1 MTGLAGILGI
11 RVPETFR
18 EAGDLLAIVGVA
30 AEQDRPAPAWLSAE
44 ALGLA
49 RQAAGILRD
58 AWHATGRAEAD
69 ASAFYTPALLDAD
82 VEELAARLSD
92 VGVFGK
98 LSGDYRA
105 DRKLVASFT
114 KDAVDKES
122 AQQNLHLAVSWKQAT
137 EALVAAELAHAPA
150 LGVYYAGAAT
160 DWGQVDRVLALAETA
175 VRAAGGQDLSRA
187 AAFIGRNAAP
197 NLALTDVAAGAAADL
212 NHWYAAIGD
221 SRLPAPAPPELL
233 NGTIADAIGWLQAH
247 LQPLHLAFG
256 FTREVSNIVGRSLT
270 VGEARRLVALRDE
283 AELAY
288 DSLTE
293 RDAEFRDTLS
303 ELYAGFRTDIA
314 SLRSALEWAYHL
326 RVNVN
331 GRDSALSPLQV
342 KAAGSVIQ
350 TAYLEQ
356 AAEAWSLARDAL
368 LEAFNAERQREMTGE
383 LDDYDDARDLIE
395 ALREDTGGQ
404 DEWRV
409 YQSCRSA
416 LAAHGLDVAIEFCI
430 AEGVPPQQVA
440 QILER
445 ALLQEWADHHLA
457 TDPDLSTVRAADR
470 DELVREYRELDRAL
484 IAAASGSIIRA
495 CNARRPRADVGE
507 AAVIHREA
515 EKKRKHMPVRALIER
530 SRHVT
535 QAIKP
540 CFMMSPRAVSQFLT
554 PDLHFDVVI
563 FDEASQ
569 ISPGDAINCIYRGSA
584 LILAGDQKQLPP
596 SNFFG
601 GSTIDDEEEW
611 SEDADDTA
619 EFESILD
626 SAKACGAYR
635 YLTLRW
641 HYRSRHEALIA
652 FSNASFYR
660 GQLITFPS
668 VHGDGPDVGVEFFP
682 VDGTYRRG
690 STRDNPAEAEAV
702 AQRVIHHYDTR
713 PGLTLGVVTF
723 SETQA
728 EAVESALRSARRD
741 RPDLDRFFGNDR
753 LRGFFVKSL
762 ESVQG
767 DERDVLIFSIGYGPD
782 ENRKITMNFGPLNRQ
797 GGWRRLNVAVTR
809 ARYRNEIVS
818 SIRAGDISESV
829 HAEGVR
835 HLRRYLDY
843 AARGMAALA
852 LDTSTGG
859 DAESPFEE
867 SVIDA
872 IRSWGYD
879 VTPQVGTAGYR
890 IDIGVR
896 HPAHPG
902 VFVLG
907 VECDGYQYHS
917 SKVARDRDRLREQ
930 VLRGLGWNL
939 HRIWGTAWYRDR
951 NGEEQRLRTAIE
963 RAVTLPVRGLLTH
976 VAEEEDDCRPV
987 IETARVSFD
996 DEPTWARPYQVAS
1009 VPRLP
1014 VWIDPGEPGSHTGM
1028 VAGVLAVVTTEAPV
1042 HIAVLHQRLREAWDI
1057 GRIGARIRENLDLA
1071 ILSAGI
1077 LREGD
1082 FLTLADSCP
1091 TVVRTPVDGFLR
1103 RVEHV
1108 HDDELKLALVSVAR
1122 DASAIGYDELTEYVA
1137 RLYGWNRRGP
1147 DISSRLAS
1155 LVSRLRAGGILVGS
1169 DSSPADGGRPVE
1181 GQTWLTYGG
1190 ETA

>member
-1 MTGLAGILGI
+1 M
-11 RVPETFR
+11 
-18 EAGDLLAIVGVA
+18 
-30 AEQDRPAPAWLSAE
+30 
-44 ALGLA
+44 
-49 RQAAGILRD
+49 
-58 AWHATGRAEAD
+58 
-69 ASAFYTPALLDAD
+69 
-82 VEELAARLSD
+82 
-92 VGVFGK
+92 
-98 LSGDYRA
+98 
-105 DRKLVASFT
+105 
-114 KDAVDKES
+114 
-122 AQQNLHLAVSWKQAT
+122 
-137 EALVAAELAHAPA
+137 
-150 LGVYYAGAAT
+150 
-160 DWGQVDRVLALAETA
+160 
-175 VRAAGGQDLSRA
+175 
-187 AAFIGRNAAP
+187 
-197 NLALTDVAAGAAADL
+197 AAGAAADL

-221 SRLPAPAPPELL
+221 ARLPAPAPPELL

-256 FTREVSNIVGRSLT
+256 FTREVSSIVGRSLT

-293 RDAEFRDTLS
+293 RDAEFRDTFG

-331 GRDSALSPLQV
+331 GRDLALSPLQV

-368 LEAFNAERQREMTGE
+368 LEAFNSERQREMAGE

-409 YQSCRSA
+409 YRSCRAA

-484 IAAASGSIIRA
+484 VAAASGSIIRA

-611 SEDADDTA
+611 SEEADDTA

-723 SETQA
+723 SEAQA

-782 ENRKITMNFGPLNRQ
+782 ENRKITMNFGPLNRP
-797 GGWRRLNVAVTR
+797 GGWRRLQRGCHPR
-809 ARYRNEIVS
+809 AIPQRDREQHPG
-818 SIRAGDISESV
+818 RR
-829 HAEGVR
+829 HLGVR
-835 HLRRYLDY
+835 SH
-843 AARGMAALA
+843 RG
-852 LDTSTGG
+852 
-859 DAESPFEE
+859 
-867 SVIDA
+867 
-872 IRSWGYD
+872 R
-879 VTPQVGTAGYR
+879 
-890 IDIGVR
+890 
-896 HPAHPG
+896 PAP
-902 VFVLG
+902 
-907 VECDGYQYHS
+907 
-917 SKVARDRDRLREQ
+917 A
-930 VLRGLGWNL
+930 
-939 HRIWGTAWYRDR
+939 
-951 NGEEQRLRTAIE
+951 
-963 RAVTLPVRGLLTH
+963 P
-976 VAEEEDDCRPV
+976 
-987 IETARVSFD
+987 
-996 DEPTWARPYQVAS
+996 
-1009 VPRLP
+1009 VPRLRCQ
-1014 VWIDPGEPGSHTGM
+1014 GHGCTGSGH
-1028 VAGVLAVVTTEAPV
+1028 E
-1042 HIAVLHQRLREAWDI
+1042 H
-1057 GRIGARIRENLDLA
+1057 GRR
-1071 ILSAGI
+1071 
-1077 LREGD
+1077 
-1082 FLTLADSCP
+1082 
-1091 TVVRTPVDGFLR
+1091 R
-1103 RVEHV
+1103 RV
-1108 HDDELKLALVSVAR
+1108 AL
-1122 DASAIGYDELTEYVA
+1122 
-1137 RLYGWNRRGP
+1137 
-1147 DISSRLAS
+1147 
-1155 LVSRLRAGGILVGS
+1155 
-1169 DSSPADGGRPVE
+1169 
-1181 GQTWLTYGG
+1181 
-1190 ETA
+1190 